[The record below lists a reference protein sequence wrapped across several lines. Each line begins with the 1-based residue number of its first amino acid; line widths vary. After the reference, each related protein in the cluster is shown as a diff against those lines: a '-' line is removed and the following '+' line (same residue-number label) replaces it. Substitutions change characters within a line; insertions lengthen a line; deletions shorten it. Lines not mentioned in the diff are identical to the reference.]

1 MKIKEPWRVILDHI
15 FILVSCIEMVLGIL
29 YLCKYEIPHKR
40 FILWGFLAVY
50 LLKALSNTYSRNE
63 KLIFIATIVIGCLL
77 YFKTGINTG
86 IKAPVYIFAM
96 KEVDKEGLFKGFL
109 LSMLTSV
116 GAIFIGSI
124 FWGLGTSYVKD
135 VRFER
140 GFGGIRYSLGFSSPN
155 ITQFIL
161 FVIMVYIILL
171 YYKRLNGWKL
181 GIMAGVYL
189 GVYCL
194 TNCYTGL
201 VMGILLLLS
210 IFLLKKVK
218 WDKLPDAL
226 WHFFIAMM
234 VFFLV
239 VALWAA
245 SGQERSW
252 WMETI
257 NQLISGRMDQLVE
270 YTNDMMYALPSLQN
284 WHLFSDRLNKN
295 WYDLGYVQIF
305 YYYGT
310 VMGSC
315 YLLFVGY
322 AMSKARKRKDIVK
335 MILTISLCI
344 YLFMESRYFMNYLT
358 SDYLLM
364 IAAATMW
371 GGFADE
377 YRLDSEA

>member
-1 MKIKEPWRVILDHI
+1 MKIKEPWIVILDYI

-29 YLCKYEIPHKR
+29 YLCKYEIPDKR
-40 FILWGFLAVY
+40 FILWAFFAVY

-63 KLIFIATIVIGCLL
+63 KLIFLVTIVIGCLL

-109 LSMLTSV
+109 LSMITSV
-116 GAIFIGSI
+116 STIIIGSI

-135 VRFER
+135 VRPER
-140 GFGGIRYSLGFSSPN
+140 GFNGIRYSLGFTSPN

-161 FVIMVYIILL
+161 FIIMVYIILL
-171 YYKRLNGWKL
+171 YYERLNGWKL
-181 GIMAGVYL
+181 GIMAGAYL

-194 TNCYTGL
+194 TNSYTGL
-201 VMGILLLLS
+201 MMGIFLILS

-218 WDKLPDAL
+218 WDRLSDAL
-226 WHFFIAMM
+226 WYLFIAMM
-234 VFFLV
+234 VFFIV

-245 SGQERSW
+245 SGQERNW
-252 WMETI
+252 WMEAI

-270 YTNDMMYALPSLQN
+270 HTNDIMYTLPSLQN
-284 WHLFSDRLNKN
+284 WHLFSDQLNKN
-295 WYDLGYVQIF
+295 WYDLGYIQIF

-315 YLLFVGY
+315 YLMFVGF
-322 AMSKARKRKDIVK
+322 AMRKAYMRKDIVK
-335 MILTISLCI
+335 MILIMCLCI

-358 SDYLLM
+358 CDYLLM
-364 IAAATMW
+364 VSAATMW

-377 YRLDSEA
+377 HRLGSEA